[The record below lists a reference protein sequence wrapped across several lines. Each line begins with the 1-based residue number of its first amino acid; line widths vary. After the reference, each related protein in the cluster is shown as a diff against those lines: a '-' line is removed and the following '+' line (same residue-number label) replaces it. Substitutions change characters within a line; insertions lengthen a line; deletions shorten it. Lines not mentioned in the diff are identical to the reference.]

1 MAVPPRR
8 KTKRK
13 PAAKSGGD
21 GGPTEAA
28 SFAAEQLAGLAQLAR
43 RHQLNVLGFLL
54 EMALMEASGI
64 VRHRGKRTPKV

>member
-1 MAVPPRR
+1 MTASPRR

-28 SFAAEQLAGLAQLAR
+28 SFVAEQLVDLAQLAR

-54 EMALMEASGI
+54 EMSMMEATEI
-64 VRHRGKRTPKV
+64 VRGRGKRIPKA